1 MNDPSSDSSA
11 SPQFFTTRW
20 SQVLL
25 AVESDSPDSSEAL
38 EALCRAYWFPL
49 YAFARRQGRGA
60 HDAQDLTQEF
70 FARLLEKD
78 WLRLA
83 DRKMGRFR
91 TFLLVIFKR
100 FLANEWDKERA
111 LKRGGG
117 QAPVPLDTTIA
128 ESRLAADPGAS
139 LSADRDYER
148 RWARALLDQSIADL
162 RAEFE
167 KKGQADQFEALKG
180 YLTADRGDIPYE
192 NVAVVLNQ
200 STAGARSAVHR
211 LRKRFRELFRQQI
224 TNTVSDPGDVDDE
237 VRQVVAALSWE

>member
-1 MNDPSSDSSA
+1 MTGPSSE
-11 SPQFFTTRW
+11 SPQFLTTHW

-25 AVESDSPDSSEAL
+25 AAEIDSPDSSEAL

-49 YAFARRQGRGA
+49 YAFARRQGRSA
-60 HDAQDLTQEF
+60 HDAQDLTQDF

-78 WLRLA
+78 WLRSA

-117 QAPVPLDTTIA
+117 KAPVPLDTTIA
-128 ESRLAADPGAS
+128 ESRLAADPGAN
-139 LSADRDYER
+139 LPADREYER
-148 RWARALLDQSIADL
+148 RWARALLDQSLANL

-167 KKGQADQFEALKG
+167 AKKQAEQFEALKG
-180 YLTADRGDIPYE
+180 YLTVDRGDIPYE
-192 NVAVVLNQ
+192 DLAAVLNL
-200 STAGARSAVHR
+200 SAAGARSAVHR
-211 LRKRFRELFRQQI
+211 FRKRFREIFHQQI
-224 TNTVSDPGDVDDE
+224 ANTVSDPGEVDDE